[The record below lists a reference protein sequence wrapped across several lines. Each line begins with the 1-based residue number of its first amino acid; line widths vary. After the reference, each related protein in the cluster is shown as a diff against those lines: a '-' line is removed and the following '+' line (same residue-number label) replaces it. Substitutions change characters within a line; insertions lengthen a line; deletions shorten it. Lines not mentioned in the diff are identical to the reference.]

1 MHISISGQ
9 HVSISNALKEHVESR
24 MNEVINKFFS
34 DIVSVNVN
42 FVKENLR
49 ITSKI
54 VVNDAVGRHLV
65 IKSNASCDE
74 IYSAFDTALNKLSKQ
89 LRKYK
94 NKLNNHHNKVKVSE
108 AHIDATKY
116 TISAQ
121 KDFEDVETEDDI
133 DSEIDNPVIVA
144 EKPISVK
151 KLSTKEAVMQM
162 DLEDL
167 PALMFQNI
175 KTGRMNVVYYR
186 KDGNISWVDHTNN
199 KTI

>member
-1 MHISISGQ
+1 MRISVSGQ
-9 HVSISNALKEHVESR
+9 HLSISNALREYVESR
-24 MNEVINKFFS
+24 VSEVISKFFS
-34 DIVSVNVN
+34 DTISVKIN
-42 FVKENLR
+42 FVRENLK

-54 VVNDAVGRHLV
+54 IVNDAVGRHLV
-65 IKSNASCDE
+65 MKSKSSCDE

-94 NKLNNHHNKVKVSE
+94 NKLNDHHNKVKVPGS
-108 AHIDATKY
+108 HIDATKY
-116 TISAQ
+116 VISVH
-121 KDFEDVETEDDI
+121 KNFEDTEIGDNI

-151 KLSTKEAVMQM
+151 KLSIKEAVMQM

-199 KTI
+199 KTV